1 MINFSW
7 FSALFS
13 LFFSAFYSTIY
24 CHCTHGASSTIFRMK
39 LIEILFW
46 SIDRSMV
53 NQNNWIGYSL
63 TRWNWNRMRLE
74 LNIEFPV
81 LTWPQ
86 HDVTNTHIHTFLFC
100 DRFLVFSSTT
110 SSSSSSWCTVDLCGT
125 QRTIIFPF
133 CCCMQ
138 LIHVINRIDGYMTVI
153 LNRLDFLFSF
163 LKEFNILLAVFLF
176 VFNGH
181 NVSNVS
187 VMVQWTMWKDRKKE
201 KKEQD

>member
-1 MINFSW
+1 
-7 FSALFS
+7 
-13 LFFSAFYSTIY
+13 
-24 CHCTHGASSTIFRMK
+24 MK
-39 LIEILFW
+39 LESHAIGIEY
-46 SIDRSMV
+46 
-53 NQNNWIGYSL
+53 WISCFNL
-63 TRWNWNRMRLE
+63 TTARCDE
-74 LNIEFPV
+74 H
-81 LTWPQ
+81 T
-86 HDVTNTHIHTFLFC
+86 HTFLFC

-110 SSSSSSWCTVDLCGT
+110 SSSSSSSWCTVDLCGT

-176 VFNGH
+176 FFNGH